1 MVKQI
6 FLTTSMIL
14 VTAVYFDAQAES
26 NTVQETQYGA
36 NSSSVSTSID
46 FDTEKQRSMAAV
58 KAFATSL
65 QAELKKGLKEGGATN
80 AITVCNTRAGLIAMN
95 VSEKQNLTIKRVSL
109 KNRNPD
115 NVPNE
120 WQKQILENFENR
132 KLRVEPVAELTY
144 ADVAETVT
152 GKQFRFMK
160 AIPTKAICITC
171 HGENISSEVKDR
183 LDQLYPNDKARGFRP
198 GDIRGAFVV
207 TRDLPR

>member
-1 MVKQI
+1 MKQT
-6 FLTTSMIL
+6 FLTTTMIL
-14 VTAVYFDAQAES
+14 VTAIFFNAHAES
-26 NTVQETQYGA
+26 ITVQEAQHGT
-36 NSSSVSTSID
+36 NPSSVSADID
-46 FDTEKQRSMAAV
+46 INAEKQRSIEAV

-65 QAELKKGLKEGGATN
+65 QAELKNGLKEGGAIN
-80 AITVCNTRAGLIAMN
+80 AITVCNTRADLIAMN

-115 NVPNE
+115 NAPNE

-132 KLRVEPVAELTY
+132 KLSGEPVAELTY
-144 ADVAETVT
+144 ADVAEIVT

-171 HGENISSEVKDR
+171 HGENISADVKDR